1 MNPMFSAFASR
12 ASLRFPARFPGRS
25 LAVLG
30 ALAAALGAAATP
42 ALADDDMAGM
52 KMAAPADTAK
62 DAGLTDAEVR
72 KVDPATG
79 MITLKHGTLANL
91 GMPAMTMAYKARDAA
106 MVQQA
111 HAGDKV
117 RVRVENVKGTLTI
130 VKLAKPS

>member
-12 ASLRFPARFPGRS
+12 ASLRFPGRS

-52 KMAAPADTAK
+52 RMAAPADTAK

>member
-1 MNPMFSAFASR
+1 M
-12 ASLRFPARFPGRS
+12 
-25 LAVLG
+25 AVLG

-52 KMAAPADTAK
+52 RMAAPADTAK

-106 MVQQA
+106 MLQQA

>member
-1 MNPMFSAFASR
+1 MFSASASR
-12 ASLRFPARFPGRS
+12 ASLRFPGRS

-52 KMAAPADTAK
+52 RMAAPADTAK

-72 KVDPATG
+72 KVNPATG

-106 MVQQA
+106 MLQQA

>member
-1 MNPMFSAFASR
+1 MNPMFSASASR
-12 ASLRFPARFPGRS
+12 ASLRFPGRS

-52 KMAAPADTAK
+52 RMAAPADTAK

-72 KVDPATG
+72 KVNPATG

-106 MVQQA
+106 MLQQA